1 MIKRIWHGWTT
12 QENAD
17 RYFDVLTGTVIPG
30 IEAMSIPGYL
40 GIEVLR
46 RDLADEVE
54 FTTLMTFGSIDDIIA
69 FQGPDYARSH
79 VPAAAREVLTR
90 WEETAS
96 HHEVMPLTTP
106 AEP

>member
-1 MIKRIWHGWTT
+1 MIKRIWHGWTSPD
-12 QENAD
+12 NAD
-17 RYFDVLTGTVIPG
+17 RYFEVLSRSVIPG
-30 IEAMSIPGYL
+30 IKAMSLPGFL

-54 FTTLMTFGSIDDIIA
+54 FATIMTFTSIDDIIA

-79 VPAAAREVLTR
+79 VPAVAREILAR
-90 WEETAS
+90 WEETAA
-96 HHEVMPLTTP
+96 HYEVMNLTTP

>member
-12 QENAD
+12 PDNAD
-17 RYFDVLTGTVIPG
+17 RYFNVLSGTVIPG
-30 IEAMSIPGYL
+30 IKAMSLPGFL

-46 RDLADEVE
+46 RDHANEVE
-54 FTTLMTFGSIDDIIA
+54 FATIMTFKSIDDIVA

-79 VPAAAREVLTR
+79 VPDAARAVLAR

-96 HHEVMPLTTP
+96 HYEVMTLTNP
-106 AEP
+106 VEP

>member
-12 QENAD
+12 PENAD
-17 RYFDVLTGTVIPG
+17 RYFDLLSGTVIPG
-30 IEAMSIPGYL
+30 IKAMPLPGLL

-46 RDLADEVE
+46 RDDAYEVE
-54 FTTLMTFGSIDDIIA
+54 FATIMTFRSLDDIIA

-79 VPAAAREVLTR
+79 VPAVAREVLAR

-96 HHEVMPLTTP
+96 HYDVLSLTP
-106 AEP
+106 PEEP

>member
-12 QENAD
+12 PDNAD
-17 RYFDVLTGTVIPG
+17 RYFDVLSGTVIPG
-30 IEAMSIPGYL
+30 IKAMSIPGFL
-40 GIEVLR
+40 GIEFLR
-46 RDLADEVE
+46 RDHANEVE
-54 FTTLMTFGSIDDIIA
+54 FTTLMTFKSIDDIVA

-79 VPAAAREVLTR
+79 VPAVAREVLTR

-96 HHEVMPLTTP
+96 HHEVMTLTTP